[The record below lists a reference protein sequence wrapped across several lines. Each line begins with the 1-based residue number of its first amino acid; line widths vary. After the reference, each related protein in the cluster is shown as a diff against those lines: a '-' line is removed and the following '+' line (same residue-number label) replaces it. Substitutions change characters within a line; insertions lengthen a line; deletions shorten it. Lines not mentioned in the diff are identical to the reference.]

1 MGIFYF
7 CLMSPKKPSESFT
20 VLTEMVFP
28 NHANALG
35 NLMGGQ
41 LLYWMDIA
49 AAVAAYRHS
58 QRVCVTAAVDYVSFR
73 SAIRVGELVTI
84 EAYVTRAFH
93 TSMEVYL
100 RVFAE
105 TLPNNIRRLCNEAYY
120 TFVAI
125 DQSGCPIPVPPI
137 EPATEEERRQ
147 YEEALRRREL
157 RLIMAGKLDPSQAS
171 TIQLR

>member
-1 MGIFYF
+1 ME
-7 CLMSPKKPSESFT
+7 PKPPSVSYT

-28 NHANALG
+28 HHANALG

-41 LLYWMDIA
+41 LLYWMDVA
-49 AAVAAYRHS
+49 AAIAAYRHS

-73 SAIRVGELVTI
+73 SAIKVGELLTI

-100 RVFAE
+100 KVFAQS
-105 TLPNNIRRLCNEAYY
+105 LPSNEKRLSNEAYY

-125 DQSGCPIPVPPI
+125 DQSGCPIPVPPVD
-137 EPATEEERRQ
+137 PQTEEEKRQ
-147 YEEALRRREL
+147 YEGALRRREM
-157 RLIMAGKLDPSQAS
+157 RLIMAGKLDPEKAS
-171 TIQLR
+171 TLKLT

>member
-1 MGIFYF
+1 M
-7 CLMSPKKPSESFT
+7 LSPKPPRLSHT
-20 VLTEMVFP
+20 ILTEMVFP

-49 AAVAAYRHS
+49 AAISAYRHS

-73 SAIRVGELVTI
+73 SPIRVGELLTI
-84 EAYVTRAFH
+84 EAIVTRAFN

-100 RVFAE
+100 RVYAQA
-105 TLPNNIRRLCNEAYY
+105 LPSNERRLCNEAYF

-125 DQSGCPIPVPPI
+125 DQSGCPIPVPPV
-137 EPATEEERRQ
+137 EPETEEEKAQ
-147 YEEALRRREL
+147 YEGALRRREM
-157 RLIMAGKLDPSQAS
+157 RLIMAGKLDPQKAS
-171 TIQLR
+171 TLRFS

>member
-1 MGIFYF
+1 MDR
-7 CLMSPKKPSESFT
+7 KPPSASHT

-49 AAVAAYRHS
+49 AAIAAYRHS

-73 SAIRVGELVTI
+73 SAIRVGELLTI
-84 EAYVTRAFH
+84 EAYVTRAFR

-100 RVFAE
+100 RVYAQS
-105 TLPNNIRRLCNEAYY
+105 LPTNERRLSNEAYY

-125 DQSGCPIPVPPI
+125 DQSGCPIPVPEV
-137 EPATEEERRQ
+137 EPQTEEERRQ
-147 YEEALRRREL
+147 YEGALRRREM
-157 RLIMAGKLDPSQAS
+157 RLIMAGKLDPAQAS
-171 TIQLR
+171 TLKLT

>member
-1 MGIFYF
+1 MDR
-7 CLMSPKKPSESFT
+7 KPPSASHT

-49 AAVAAYRHS
+49 AAIAAYRHS

-73 SAIRVGELVTI
+73 SAIRVGELLTI
-84 EAYVTRAFH
+84 EAYVTRAFR

-100 RVFAE
+100 RVYAQS
-105 TLPNNIRRLCNEAYY
+105 LPTNERRLSNEAYY

-125 DQSGCPIPVPPI
+125 DQSGCPIPVPEV
-137 EPATEEERRQ
+137 EPQTQEERQQ
-147 YEEALRRREL
+147 YEGALRRREM
-157 RLIMAGKLDPSQAS
+157 RLIMAGKLDPAQAS
-171 TIQLR
+171 TLKLT

>member
-1 MGIFYF
+1 MD
-7 CLMSPKKPSESFT
+7 PKPPSASHT

-28 NHANALG
+28 NHANSLG

-49 AAVAAYRHS
+49 AAIAAYRHS

-73 SAIRVGELVTI
+73 SAIKVGEVITI

-100 RVFAE
+100 RVYAQN
-105 TLPNNIRRLCNEAYY
+105 LPGNEKRLSNEAYY

-125 DQSGCPIPVPPI
+125 DQSGCPIPVPPV
-137 EPATEEERRQ
+137 EPQTPEEQAQ
-147 YEEALRRREL
+147 YEGALRRREM
-157 RLIMAGKLDPSQAS
+157 RLIMAGKLDPAKAS
-171 TIQLR
+171 TLKLT